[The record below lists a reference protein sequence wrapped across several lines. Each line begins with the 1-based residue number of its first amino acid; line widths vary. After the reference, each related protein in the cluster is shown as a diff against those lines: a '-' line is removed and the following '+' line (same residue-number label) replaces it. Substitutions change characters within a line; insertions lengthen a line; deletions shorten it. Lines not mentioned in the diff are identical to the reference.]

1 MRIGTFIWIAASLL
15 ATTCLHAAGVT
26 VVFVPSDP
34 ALGPYPS
41 DALTV
46 ADKAQKTGRRVN
58 LPAPDCSA
66 DRFGCIAQPALNR
79 LDGFNP
85 QPRIRVR
92 FSSAVNPAT
101 LPDGI
106 FYVAL
111 DNLTADEVGLNKPG
125 DTIRI
130 NEVVYDP
137 ATLTAFA
144 KPDSFL
150 DQHRRYVLVVT
161 IAVKDAAG
169 DAVAAAPAYVAC
181 QGNPTVAG

>member
-1 MRIGTFIWIAASLL
+1 MQMRFANTVAARKTLLTLSPDGERGDNTGCRMLPNIALARVPKRELIMRIGTFVWMAAWLL
-15 ATTCLHAAGVT
+15 AGTCLHAAGVT
-26 VVFVPSDP
+26 VAFVPSDP

-46 ADKAQKTGRRVN
+46 ADNAQKTGRRVN

-66 DRFGCIAQPALNR
+66 DRVGCIVQPALNR

-111 DNLTADEVGLNKPG
+111 DHLTADEIGLNKPG
-125 DTIRI
+125 DRIRI

-137 ATLTAFA
+137 ATL
-144 KPDSFL
+144 
-150 DQHRRYVLVVT
+150 
-161 IAVKDAAG
+161 
-169 DAVAAAPAYVAC
+169 
-181 QGNPTVAG
+181 